1 MNKFIGIDLGGTNI
15 KAAMVDTETG
25 EITATRSTPTK
36 AREGHHVVIA
46 EMAKLVDEIITVG
59 GQTKKD
65 IGGIGVG
72 LPGLIDLE
80 KGLAVFLTNLPG
92 NWRNVPVRDQLS
104 KLTNLPVS
112 LLNDARSMTLGEWK
126 FGAGQGVDI
135 ACYTLGTGIGGG
147 LVINGRLILGPSGS
161 AGELGHMSV
170 DFNGPQCGCGGRGC
184 IEAFASGPAIAA
196 MGMKAV
202 VQGRSTMIA
211 DLAVGDLNQIT
222 PELISEAAQ
231 AGDAIALEIYEFAG
245 MIIGAGMANVI
256 TMFNPQRIVIGGG
269 VAAAGEL
276 IFDPIR
282 RSIKERVFLTDSDLV
297 DVVPARLGNNAG
309 LIGAALWAYLETEIN
324 HSKSG

>member
-1 MNKFIGIDLGGTNI
+1 MNRFIGIDLGGTNI

-36 AREGHHVVIA
+36 AREGHDVVIA

-59 GQTKKD
+59 GQTKKE

-80 KGLAVFLTNLPG
+80 KGLTVFLTNLPG
-92 NWRNVPVRDQLS
+92 NWRNVGVRDQLS

-112 LLNDARSMTLGEWK
+112 LLNDARSMTLGEWR

-161 AGELGHMSV
+161 AGELGHISI
-170 DFNGPQCGCGGRGC
+170 DINGPQCGCGGRGC

-202 VQGRSTMIA
+202 VQGRDTAIA
-211 DLAVGDLNQIT
+211 DLAGGDLNRIT

-231 AGDAIALEIYEFAG
+231 SGDPVAIEIYEFAG
-245 MIIGAGMANVI
+245 MIIGAGIANVVTTI
-256 TMFNPQRIVIGGG
+256 NPRRVVIGGG

-276 IFDPIR
+276 ILDPIR
-282 RSIKERVFLTDSDLV
+282 RSMNERVFLTDTDLV

-309 LIGAALWAYLETEIN
+309 LIGAALWAGQNT
-324 HSKSG
+324 

>member
-1 MNKFIGIDLGGTNI
+1 MNRFIGIDLGGTNI

-36 AREGHHVVIA
+36 AREGHDVVIA

-59 GQTKKD
+59 GQTKKE

-80 KGLAVFLTNLPG
+80 KGLTVFLTNLPG

-104 KLTNLPVS
+104 KLANLPVS
-112 LLNDARSMTLGEWK
+112 LLNDARSMTLGEWR

-161 AGELGHMSV
+161 AGELGHISI
-170 DFNGPQCGCGGRGC
+170 DINGPQCGCGGRGC

-202 VQGRSTMIA
+202 VQGRDTAIA
-211 DLAVGDLNQIT
+211 DLAGGDLNRIT

-231 AGDAIALEIYEFAG
+231 SGDPVAIEIYEFAG
-245 MIIGAGMANVI
+245 MIIGAGIANVVTTI
-256 TMFNPQRIVIGGG
+256 NPRRVVIGGG

-276 IFDPIR
+276 ILDPIR
-282 RSIKERVFLTDSDLV
+282 RSMNERVFLTDTDLI

-309 LIGAALWAYLETEIN
+309 LIGAALWAGQNT
-324 HSKSG
+324 

>member
-1 MNKFIGIDLGGTNI
+1 MK
-15 KAAMVDTETG
+15 E
-25 EITATRSTPTK
+25 
-36 AREGHHVVIA
+36 
-46 EMAKLVDEIITVG
+46 
-59 GQTKKD
+59 

-80 KGLAVFLTNLPG
+80 KGLTVFLTNLPG

-104 KLTNLPVS
+104 KLANLPVS
-112 LLNDARSMTLGEWK
+112 LLNDARSMTLGEWR

-161 AGELGHMSV
+161 AGELGHISI
-170 DFNGPQCGCGGRGC
+170 DINGPQCGCGGRGC

-202 VQGRSTMIA
+202 VQGRDTAIA
-211 DLAVGDLNQIT
+211 DLAGGDLNRIT

-231 AGDAIALEIYEFAG
+231 SGDPVAIEIYEFAG
-245 MIIGAGMANVI
+245 MIIGAGIANVVTTI
-256 TMFNPQRIVIGGG
+256 NPRRVVIGGG

-276 IFDPIR
+276 ILDPIR
-282 RSIKERVFLTDSDLV
+282 RSMNERVFLTDTDLI

-309 LIGAALWAYLETEIN
+309 LIGAALWAGQNT
-324 HSKSG
+324 